1 MVTRR
6 WALKAAQLTSHSFEG
21 SAVHWSWMEQRTCW
35 RGIEENTAIDEMVK
49 ECEAGVLDGSCLGDW
64 TGVEMKAVSRTS

>member
-1 MVTRR
+1 
-6 WALKAAQLTSHSFEG
+6 
-21 SAVHWSWMEQRTCW
+21 MEQRTCW
-35 RGIEENTAIDEMVK
+35 RGMEENTAIDEMVK